1 MASSY
6 ALPNLSTLDLREGE
20 EEEAVG
26 GSAALGTLK
35 SAIAKKQPPK
45 RRLRVPPSED
55 LPIAKRNQQAAELQ
69 PAKPAHIKAVE
80 KLFRNVNPTRLSQ
93 GKDQA
98 ERLGN
103 YSTIVPVG
111 VWNIVYGGTNT
122 ALLSYRDELKRIKVQ
137 DCTRYGTPREC
148 VRTDAAFAYYMQDD
162 NANDLPPL
170 NEALNEKLLL
180 HGTSPE
186 SVMNII
192 AGNFDAWRAGVT
204 GQAFGPGVYQA
215 EDAGKA
221 DQYARSNGYEVLN
234 RELELPSGA
243 DMAIALGSPRPN
255 TYYMLVSRT
264 LLGCANHV
272 SHGQM
277 NRPVM
282 KIQDLD
288 SRMVYQRDELTR
300 YQSLLRAP
308 YNSLIKEHFG
318 TLRGGY
324 GSGDKYR
331 EFLVQNSSQ
340 ILPVMLVAYMRV
352 WKPLDELPRFD
363 PKELGCDR
371 IAPLLEVLRVV
382 RNSSNLLDDA
392 FLRKTAALVA
402 LNQILMADRRKIV
415 DELEQLVQSGGVAV
429 LCGVLDDRSTDVRS
443 EAAKAL
449 WVLLS
454 WAHQYGR
461 LDVHRALVAADG
473 HRKLVAMFARNPLSA
488 NPSVLTDRESKAK
501 ERAFQAL
508 ATLTRAGD
516 RRVAKEILGEDLS
529 QEIIKAMVE
538 ALVQP
543 ADKKDPFVPW
553 TVPEELAWVDEYG
566 GMEESGYSS
575 LHKAAGELLLNLL
588 NTLMHPETEPMCHFF
603 VKLLVEAN
611 IGALCHRLLVYPVYY
626 TRSHSTW
633 QPLDWHDVTLGT
645 WLLYALEHAQGVRPT
660 DPTSIEAQAW
670 EHGLLQP
677 LLDVYRNKRGG
688 LFLDDKVRNKAGQ
701 LLHKYLAGG
710 RKATKIIKAMAAKA
724 YKETGVSNE
733 RAAQVVID
741 GLPAYERE
749 YEHIT
754 DALPQFW
761 DMGAL

>member
-1 MASSY
+1 M
-6 ALPNLSTLDLREGE
+6 
-20 EEEAVG
+20 
-26 GSAALGTLK
+26 
-35 SAIAKKQPPK
+35 
-45 RRLRVPPSED
+45 
-55 LPIAKRNQQAAELQ
+55 
-69 PAKPAHIKAVE
+69 
-80 KLFRNVNPTRLSQ
+80 
-93 GKDQA
+93 
-98 ERLGN
+98 
-103 YSTIVPVG
+103 
-111 VWNIVYGGTNT
+111 
-122 ALLSYRDELKRIKVQ
+122 
-137 DCTRYGTPREC
+137 
-148 VRTDAAFAYYMQDD
+148 
-162 NANDLPPL
+162 
-170 NEALNEKLLL
+170 
-180 HGTSPE
+180 
-186 SVMNII
+186 
-192 AGNFDAWRAGVT
+192 
-204 GQAFGPGVYQA
+204 
-215 EDAGKA
+215 
-221 DQYARSNGYEVLN
+221 
-234 RELELPSGA
+234 
-243 DMAIALGSPRPN
+243 
-255 TYYMLVSRT
+255 
-264 LLGCANHV
+264 
-272 SHGQM
+272 
-277 NRPVM
+277 
-282 KIQDLD
+282 
-288 SRMVYQRDELTR
+288 
-300 YQSLLRAP
+300 
-308 YNSLIKEHFG
+308 
-318 TLRGGY
+318 
-324 GSGDKYR
+324 
-331 EFLVQNSSQ
+331 
-340 ILPVMLVAYMRV
+340 
-352 WKPLDELPRFD
+352 
-363 PKELGCDR
+363 
-371 IAPLLEVLRVV
+371 
-382 RNSSNLLDDA
+382 
-392 FLRKTAALVA
+392 
-402 LNQILMADRRKIV
+402 
-415 DELEQLVQSGGVAV
+415 
-429 LCGVLDDRSTDVRS
+429 
-443 EAAKAL
+443 
-449 WVLLS
+449 
-454 WAHQYGR
+454 
-461 LDVHRALVAADG
+461 
-473 HRKLVAMFARNPLSA
+473 
-488 NPSVLTDRESKAK
+488 
-501 ERAFQAL
+501 
-508 ATLTRAGD
+508 
-516 RRVAKEILGEDLS
+516 AKEILGEDLS